1 MEAHATDAECPT
13 VATPASR
20 RTLALFGT
28 LGILGFATYS
38 NGADLFLLYAP
49 PSTMLLGVALLQLV
63 VPCLLAVVIRQ
74 HVGDSLPV
82 RPRVVVLVATALLLA
97 VVTGTLAL
105 PAVAASL
112 SAAVVLLCACCVT
125 MGAGSGVLQATTAGL
140 AGGGGPAFLRSILRR
155 HGRASSKDS

>member
-1 MEAHATDAECPT
+1 MEAHATDAECST

-38 NGADLFLLYAP
+38 NGADFFLLFVP

-63 VPCLLAVVIRQ
+63 VPCLLAVVISL
-74 HVGDSLPV
+74 GDSLPV
-82 RPRVVVLVATALLLA
+82 RPRVVVATALLLA

-112 SAAVVLLCACCVT
+112 LAAVVLLCACCVT